1 MSLFLQQKNKHMTNE
16 QFEDLVDRA
25 QDNQDFWIVRRVLY
39 SYIRK
44 KLSQQNGKSLMRNNQ
59 QQ

>member
-1 MSLFLQQKNKHMTNE
+1 LQQKNKHMTNE

-25 QDNQDFWIVRRVLY
+25 QDNQDFWIVRRVPY

>member
-25 QDNQDFWIVRRVLY
+25 QDNQDFWIVRREPY

>member
-1 MSLFLQQKNKHMTNE
+1 MTNE
-16 QFEDLVDRA
+16 QFENLVDRA
-25 QDNQDFWIVRRVLY
+25 QEDQDFWIVRRVPF

-44 KLSQQNGKSLMRNNQ
+44 KLSKQNGKSLMRNNQ

>member
-25 QDNQDFWIVRRVLY
+25 QDNQDFWIVRRVPY

-44 KLSQQNGKSLMRNNQ
+44 KTQSTKW
-59 QQ
+59 